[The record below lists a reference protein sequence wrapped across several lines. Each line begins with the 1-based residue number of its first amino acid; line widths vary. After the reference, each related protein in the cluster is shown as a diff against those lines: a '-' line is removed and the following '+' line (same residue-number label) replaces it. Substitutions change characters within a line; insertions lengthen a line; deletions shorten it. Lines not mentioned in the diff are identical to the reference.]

1 MLNNIMASWG
11 NSIVHQTK
19 LAQEHLANFFSYEYK
34 MFNSLKEVIIFLS
47 TKQLYLS

>member
-1 MLNNIMASWG
+1 MMASWG

-34 MFNSLKEVIIFLS
+34 IFNSLKEVIIC
-47 TKQLYLS
+47 LYSKINFT